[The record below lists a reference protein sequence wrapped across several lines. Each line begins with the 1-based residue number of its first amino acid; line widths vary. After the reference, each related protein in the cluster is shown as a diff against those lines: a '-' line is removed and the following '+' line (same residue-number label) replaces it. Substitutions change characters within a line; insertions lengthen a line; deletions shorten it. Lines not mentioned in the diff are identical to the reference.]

1 MNRETLAA
9 DLQDPEVV
17 AGCLVVLYASQT
29 AEEQGS
35 RTTHAVNGVG
45 FNMLDAAFGSSLAE
59 QVMTRATLTVKQV
72 AAGRKILKKYT
83 TQIASR
89 VDESPRHRIGVR
101 RLNNQPVDSDLTEIP
116 L

>member
-1 MNRETLAA
+1 MNRETLTS

-17 AGCLVVLYASQT
+17 AGCLIVLYASQT
-29 AEEQGS
+29 PEEQGS

-45 FNMLDAAFGSSLAE
+45 FNMLDAAFGCSLAE
-59 QVMTRATLTVKQV
+59 QVIGKGSLTVKQV
-72 AAGRKILKKYT
+72 SAARKILRKYT

-89 VDESPRHRIGVR
+89 VDESPRHPLGVR
-101 RLNNQPVDSDLTEIP
+101 TITNQQVDSDLTEIP